1 MCATFCI
8 ALTAITHDPLRY
20 GAGHPMS
27 DIVNGLGRA
36 TAYGALGVVL
46 LVLGIV
52 LVDLLTPG
60 KLGRQIWQERNR
72 NAAVLLSSALLG
84 IGGIVFTSIWTTY
97 EDFGKGL
104 VSTASFGLLG
114 LVMMAVA
121 FLVVDLITPGRLG
134 ATLVDAEPH
143 PAVWVTASCNVA
155 VAAVISASI
164 A

>member
-1 MCATFCI
+1 M
-8 ALTAITHDPLRY
+8 R
-20 GAGHPMS
+20 

-36 TAYGALGVVL
+36 AAYGGLGLVL

-60 KLGRQIWQERNR
+60 KLGRQIWEQRNR
-72 NAAVLLSSALLG
+72 NAALVLSSALLG

-104 VSTASFGLLG
+104 VSTAVFGLLG

-134 ATLVDAEPH
+134 ATLVEQEPH
-143 PAVWVTASCNVA
+143 PAVWVTASCNIA
-155 VAAVISASI
+155 VSAVIAASI

>member
-1 MCATFCI
+1 MT
-8 ALTAITHDPLRY
+8 
-20 GAGHPMS
+20 

-52 LVDLLTPG
+52 LVDVLTPG
-60 KLGRQIWQERNR
+60 KLGRLIWEERNR

-97 EDFGKGL
+97 DDFGKGL
-104 VSTASFGLLG
+104 ASTAAFGVLG
-114 LVMMAVA
+114 LALMAVA
-121 FLVVDLITPGRLG
+121 FLVVDLVTPGKLG
-134 ATLVDAEPH
+134 ATLVEPEPH
-143 PAVWVTASCNVA
+143 PAVWVTASCNLA
-155 VAAVISASI
+155 VAAIVSASI

>member
-1 MCATFCI
+1 
-8 ALTAITHDPLRY
+8 
-20 GAGHPMS
+20 MS

-36 TAYGALGVVL
+36 TAYGGLGLVL

-52 LVDLLTPG
+52 LVDVLTPG
-60 KLGRQIWQERNR
+60 KLGRQIWEQRNR
-72 NAAVLLSSALLG
+72 NAAVVLSSALLG

-97 EDFGKGL
+97 DDFGKGL
-104 VSTASFGLLG
+104 LSTAVFGVLG

-134 ATLVDAEPH
+134 EVLVQEEPH
-143 PAVWVTASCNVA
+143 PAVWVTASCNLA
-155 VAAVISASI
+155 VAAILSASI

>member
-1 MCATFCI
+1 MT
-8 ALTAITHDPLRY
+8 
-20 GAGHPMS
+20 

-46 LVLGIV
+46 LILGIV
-52 LVDLLTPG
+52 LVDILTPG
-60 KLGRQIWQERNR
+60 KLGRQIWEDRNR

-97 EDFGKGL
+97 DNFGKGL
-104 VSTASFGLLG
+104 FSTAAFGLLG

-121 FLVVDLITPGRLG
+121 FLVVDLVTPGKLG
-134 ATLVDAEPH
+134 ATLVDPEPH
-143 PAVWVTASCNVA
+143 PAVWVTASVNLA
-155 VAAVISASI
+155 VSAIVSASI

>member
-1 MCATFCI
+1 
-8 ALTAITHDPLRY
+8 
-20 GAGHPMS
+20 MS

-36 TAYGALGVVL
+36 SAYGALGVVL
-46 LVLGIV
+46 LLLGIA

-60 KLGRQIWQERNR
+60 KLGKQIWEERNR

-104 VSTASFGLLG
+104 VSTAAFGLLG
-114 LVMMAVA
+114 LVMMGIA
-121 FLVVDLITPGRLG
+121 FLVVDLVTPGKLG
-134 ATLVDAEPH
+134 ATLVEREPH
-143 PAVWVTASCNVA
+143 PAVWITASCNIA
-155 VAAVISASI
+155 VAAIVSAAI

>member
-1 MCATFCI
+1 MT
-8 ALTAITHDPLRY
+8 
-20 GAGHPMS
+20 

-36 TAYGALGVVL
+36 AAYGGLGLVL

-60 KLGRQIWQERNR
+60 KLGRQIWEQRNR
-72 NAAVLLSSALLG
+72 NAALVLSSALLG

-104 VSTASFGLLG
+104 VSTAVFGLLG

-134 ATLVDAEPH
+134 ATLVEPEPH
-143 PAVWVTASCNVA
+143 PAVWVTASCNLA
-155 VAAVISASI
+155 DSAVIAASI